1 MIIMIIPPTK
11 AVATKA
17 SLNDVTAS
25 FASCFIP
32 VALATSTAPLQILQ
46 LHELNLQLYLLM
58 KKMKYLKIHDKA

>member
-32 VALATSTAPLQILQ
+32 VATSHATTDSSAT
-46 LHELNLQLYLLM
+46 
-58 KKMKYLKIHDKA
+58 